1 MLREEKLNTALKKV
15 SAFIHSLG
23 NLEPLSKER
32 DFDLLFSNADEGT
45 ISLGAES
52 AEKYRE
58 CLSAL
63 WEAVSS
69 DEQISL
75 RTVERIFQA
84 AIFEALDIRHKREGD
99 LSVRLQQALQ
109 NIESGLTAPLQRFLV
124 FCPINGLALDGLPMR
139 VGNVE
144 FAVFGNEQLDQFR
157 AAVATHK
164 VDQEQLKIRY
174 DDVEKLGRKK
184 DLFGRVAAAVEVD
197 AIDGGAAESLAIR
210 HLRLA
215 VDVVNFYS
223 DLLPYNHAHISLP
236 ADADTARVVIPKLVV
251 KGTQQT
257 NVSINHAWWGRV
269 GELSLTKLWE
279 LDTRRKLGFARLTKL
294 LADER
299 NDLEEKII
307 ASIQWAGR
315 ATAEIRKEEAFVLY
329 AIALESMV
337 LADQNPSELTYRL
350 KVRTAHLLANKTESR
365 RDVFSKIGH
374 LYGIRSKI
382 VHSGRYQVTDAD
394 LALLRNITKA
404 ALIRICTGEEFMSMR
419 TGKELGEWFQD
430 RVLG

>member
-1 MLREEKLNTALKKV
+1 MLREEKLNTAIKKV
-15 SAFIHSLG
+15 SAFINSLG
-23 NLEPLSKER
+23 KLEPLSEDR
-32 DFDLLFSNADEGT
+32 DFDFFFSNADEGT

-75 RTVERIFQA
+75 RTVERVFQA
-84 AIFEALDIRHKREGD
+84 AIFEALDIRQKRQGD
-99 LSVRLQQALQ
+99 FSVRLQQALQ
-109 NIESGLTAPLQRFLV
+109 NILSGLTAPLQRFLV
-124 FCPINGLALDGLPMR
+124 FCPVNGLASDGLPSR
-139 VGNVE
+139 VGNIV
-144 FAVFGNEQLDQFR
+144 FAVFGSKQLDQFR
-157 AAVATHK
+157 AAVATHN

-174 DDVEKLGRKK
+174 DDVERLGREK

-210 HLRLA
+210 HLRLV

-236 ADADTARVVIPKLVV
+236 AGADTARVVIPKLVV

-257 NVSINHAWWGRV
+257 NVSINHAWWGRI
-269 GELSLTKLWE
+269 GELSLPKLRE
-279 LDTRRKLGFARLTKL
+279 LDARRKLGFARLGKL
-294 LADER
+294 LTGQH
-299 NDLEEKII
+299 NDLEKKLI
-307 ASIQWAGR
+307 AAFQWAGR
-315 ATAEIRKEEAFVLY
+315 ATAELRKEQAFVLY

-350 KVRTAHLLANKTESR
+350 RVRTAHLLADKTEAR
-365 RDVFSKIGH
+365 RDLFSKVGH
-374 LYGIRSKI
+374 LYNIRSKI
-382 VHSGRYQVTDAD
+382 VHSGLYQVTDAD
-394 LALLRNITKA
+394 LGLLRNITKA
-404 ALIRICTGEEFMSMR
+404 ALIRICTGEEFIAMR

-430 RVLG
+430 CVLG